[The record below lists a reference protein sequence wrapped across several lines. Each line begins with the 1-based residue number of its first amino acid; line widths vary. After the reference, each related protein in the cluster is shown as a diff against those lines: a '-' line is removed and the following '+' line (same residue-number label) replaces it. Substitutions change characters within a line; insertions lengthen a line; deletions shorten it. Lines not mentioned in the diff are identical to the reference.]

1 MPHQTPL
8 IATIV
13 GGIVLAFVLGAIANR
28 LRVSP
33 IVGYVLAGVVVGPHT
48 PGFVADQAL
57 ARELAEIG
65 VILLMFGVGL
75 HFSLKDL
82 LSVRRIAVP
91 GALAGISVGI
101 VLGLVVSQ
109 LIGWSLGAGVV
120 FGVSLS
126 VASTVVLTRG
136 LQERRELTSERGR
149 IAVGWLV
156 VEDLVMILALVL
168 MPALA
173 MIGDGSAPTVAT
185 EDAES
190 GGAGSVLAALGI
202 TIGKVVGL
210 IVAMLVI
217 GRRIVPWALHHIAQS
232 GSREL
237 FRLAVLTIALGMA
250 FGAAALFDVSFALG
264 AFLAGM
270 ILSESELSQ
279 RAAEETLPLRD
290 AFAVLFFVSVG
301 MLIDPAIIVRE
312 PGPVVATVLII
323 LFGKPIAAYLIARW
337 FKHPPATSMLLAA
350 SLAQIGEFSF
360 IFIGLA
366 VALGVLPIDGR
377 DYVLAGAILSI
388 LFNPLLY
395 FGAGK
400 LGDWLERGK
409 AASPTSPADADSA
422 AGPKPTALRG
432 HVVVVGGGRVGR
444 IIADELGRQGTP
456 FLVIDDGGTVVE
468 ALAARGAEVIA
479 GNAVDADVLRAA
491 NIAQAKQLFVA
502 IPNAFE
508 AGQIVAQSTM
518 LNPLLQIHAR
528 AHSDEEV
535 EYLRGLGAHTVIMGE
550 AEIARGLL
558 LAAFPEPAPKTEP
571 PI

>member
-91 GALAGISVGI
+91 GALTGISVGI

-109 LIGWSLGAGVV
+109 LLGWSLGAGVV

-168 MPALA
+168 MPALSV
-173 MIGDGSAPTVAT
+173 IGGSPGAPAA
-185 EDAES
+185 DNAAGS
-190 GGAGSVLAALGI
+190 DGAGGVLAALGI
-202 TIGKVVGL
+202 TVGKVVGL

-217 GRRIVPWALHHIAQS
+217 GRRVVPWALHHIAQS

-337 FKHPPATSMLLAA
+337 FKHPPATSLRLAA

-360 IFIGLA
+360 IFAGLA

-395 FGAGK
+395 CGAGK
-400 LGDWLERGK
+400 LGEWLERSK
-409 AASPTSPADADSA
+409 AASPTSPAEADSSS
-422 AGPKPTALRG
+422 GLTPTALRD
-432 HVVVVGGGRVGR
+432 HAVVVGGGRVGR
-444 IIADELGRQGTP
+444 IIADELGRQGTL

-468 ALAARGAEVIA
+468 ALTARGVEVIA

-491 NIAQAKQLFVA
+491 NLAQAKQIFVA

-508 AGQIVAQSTM
+508 AGQIVAQSRT
-518 LNPLLQIHAR
+518 LNPQLRIHAR

-558 LAAFPEPAPKTEP
+558 LAAFPGQSPKAETSN
-571 PI
+571 

>member
-8 IATIV
+8 IATII

-75 HFSLKDL
+75 HFSFKDL

-109 LIGWSLGAGVV
+109 LIGWSIGAGVV

-173 MIGDGSAPTVAT
+173 AIGGSPDASIADPTPGS
-185 EDAES
+185 S
-190 GGAGSVLAALGI
+190 GTGSVLAALGI

-323 LFGKPIAAYLIARW
+323 LFGKPLAAYLVARW
-337 FKHPPATSMLLAA
+337 FKHPPAMALKLAA
-350 SLAQIGEFSF
+350 SLGQIGEFSF
-360 IFIGLA
+360 IFVGLA

-395 FGAGK
+395 LGAGK
-400 LGDWLERGK
+400 LGVWLERRK
-409 AASPTSPADADSA
+409 AAASSTSMEESTA
-422 AGPKPTALRG
+422 APGLKPTALRD
-432 HVVVVGGGRVGR
+432 HAVVVGGGRVGR
-444 IIADELGRQGTP
+444 IIVDELGRQGAP
-456 FLVIDDGGTVVE
+456 FLVIDDSSSVVE
-468 ALAARGAEVIA
+468 TLEARGVEVIA
-479 GNAVDADVLRAA
+479 GNAVDADVLGAA
-491 NIAQAKQLFVA
+491 NVSQAKQIFVG

-508 AGQIVAQSTM
+508 AG
-518 LNPLLQIHAR
+518 
-528 AHSDEEV
+528 
-535 EYLRGLGAHTVIMGE
+535 
-550 AEIARGLL
+550 
-558 LAAFPEPAPKTEP
+558 
-571 PI
+571 